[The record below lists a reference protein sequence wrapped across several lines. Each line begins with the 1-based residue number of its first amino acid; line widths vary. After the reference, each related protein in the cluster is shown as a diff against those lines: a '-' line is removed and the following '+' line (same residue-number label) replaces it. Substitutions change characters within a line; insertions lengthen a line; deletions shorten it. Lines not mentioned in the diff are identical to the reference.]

1 METGYIYLIRER
13 EYVRTKEEVTKA
25 GRTGDIMRRMKQYP
39 KGSRVLLCML
49 CQDYKRAE
57 TEILALLGN
66 HYKARRDIGTE
77 TFEGDTKGMIGM
89 VASYI
94 TARSISGAALTIEEQ
109 DETES
114 EAREVDSPTMKTRE
128 EVKENKEKRTEHRD
142 IAVARFM
149 ETEEAKEGKSISS
162 IDLFG
167 RFLDFVKKQET
178 WKTEK
183 IEHTWF
189 SRAVVHTYGAT
200 SEVRRMGESTQRV
213 LVFPEAP
220 PEPNAK
226 ESEKTVLGFV
236 REMMDK
242 TGEQKDHVTL
252 KAAYEAYE
260 AYSRKEKKKMEK
272 KGDFKEELLATLG
285 EFSPKSNLKRNYWR
299 GWVLKQPIEE
309 DGGTF

>member
-1 METGYIYLIRER
+1 
-13 EYVRTKEEVTKA
+13 
-25 GRTGDIMRRMKQYP
+25 
-39 KGSRVLLCML
+39 ML

-114 EAREVDSPTMKTRE
+114 EAREVVVVVDSPTKTTE
-128 EVKENKEKRTEHRD
+128 EVKEKRTEHRD

-167 RFLDFVKKQET
+167 RFLDFVRRQET

-189 SRAVVHTYGAT
+189 SRAVVHRYGAT

-226 ESEKTVLGFV
+226 ESENEDTILDFMGTELV
-236 REMMDK
+236 R
-242 TGEQKDHVTL
+242 TGVTRDAVTL
-252 KAAYEAYE
+252 KEVYEAYC
-260 AYSRKEKKKMEK
+260 AFCATKSKPA
-272 KGDFKEELLATLG
+272 ELTK
-285 EFSPKSNLKRNYWR
+285 PKLNRR
-299 GWVLKQPIEE
+299 QVETIGPH
-309 DGGTF
+309 